1 MAQRVV
7 VAGGSGFLGRALVP
21 HLIGRGYDVWVL
33 SRSAGNG
40 DVNTVT
46 WDGKTLGDWCAA
58 LEGAAAVI
66 NLTGKSV
73 NCRYNAAN
81 RNEILRSRL
90 DSVHVLGDAI
100 ANCTS
105 PPRVLI
111 QAASLAIYGD
121 AGEQLCDETFPAGGG
136 FSPGVCVQWEKAVQ
150 SLNLNATRKV
160 ILRISFTLGKEGGA
174 LGTLSKLA
182 RCFAGGAVGS
192 GRQYISWIHIDDL
205 TAMFQRAIEHP
216 ATTGVYN
223 ATSPVAVTNGDFM
236 RAVRKAVGRPW
247 TPPTPAF
254 LVKIGAFLMDTDAS
268 LALTGRLG
276 VPRRLMKEGFSFHF
290 PELTLAMN
298 DIFGHP

>member
-111 QAASLAIYGD
+111 QAASLAIY
-121 AGEQLCDETFPAGGG
+121 
-136 FSPGVCVQWEKAVQ
+136 
-150 SLNLNATRKV
+150 
-160 ILRISFTLGKEGGA
+160 
-174 LGTLSKLA
+174 
-182 RCFAGGAVGS
+182 
-192 GRQYISWIHIDDL
+192 
-205 TAMFQRAIEHP
+205 
-216 ATTGVYN
+216 
-223 ATSPVAVTNGDFM
+223 
-236 RAVRKAVGRPW
+236 
-247 TPPTPAF
+247 
-254 LVKIGAFLMDTDAS
+254 
-268 LALTGRLG
+268 
-276 VPRRLMKEGFSFHF
+276 
-290 PELTLAMN
+290 
-298 DIFGHP
+298 